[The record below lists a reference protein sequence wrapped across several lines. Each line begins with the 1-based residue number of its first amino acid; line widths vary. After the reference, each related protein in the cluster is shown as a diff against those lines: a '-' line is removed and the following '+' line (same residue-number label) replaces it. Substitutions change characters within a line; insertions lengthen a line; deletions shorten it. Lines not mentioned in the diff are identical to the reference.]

1 MPQLN
6 ITEGTNVSVSI
17 NRGPLNGGSVGGT
30 NGQIQ
35 YNKNGVFGGVSSVS
49 TDGGNLTV
57 ADISNIKINGGTSG
71 QVITTDGAGNLVF
84 ATAAAGNGTPSGPDF
99 SVQVANNG
107 NFYGESYFRYIPGT
121 KTLEVPSIVASSIE
135 SNSVIS
141 DSLTVSDSALLPAL
155 PFIRIGGGVNGQVI
169 ATDGLGNLSWTTLPT
184 VEDTPPAGSNTEI
197 QFNDDGVFG
206 ADPELFYDKSS
217 NTLSAV
223 NISATNFY
231 GNGQNLT
238 DLNGANVFGTV
249 PLANIS
255 FWSGNANAANYAT
268 DANYANFAGDVV
280 NPYQANIL
288 RVGTLEQLTVEG
300 IINLNDLSNIHI
312 TGGSTGQVITTDGA
326 GNLSWTNGGGGT
338 SGQYY
343 SQPAVEFRAPISS
356 HNQKFTSTYIGSFAS
371 AEFASIYVNGVLQ
384 EIEDYSISG
393 NELTIKR
400 WIGVNDL
407 VTVGATGSGT
417 GSTPNSY
424 PTLNGNVSTYLNG
437 VGQWQPVVATDT
449 EIQIEFD
456 FGVIGPLAVGT
467 VPAGAIITDVTVV
480 ILTGFNSL
488 AQLSIGDSS
497 NSSLLMGVTDND
509 PSVVGSYSTEPAI
522 KYSTDTQLFITVS
535 PSGSGVGS
543 GLCYIN
549 YQ

>member
-1 MPQLN
+1 MAQIN
-6 ITEGTNVSVSI
+6 IAQGTNVSVAI
-17 NRGPLNGGSVGGT
+17 NRGPLNNGSVGGT
-30 NGQIQ
+30 NSQVQ
-35 YNKNGVFGGVSSVS
+35 FNKNGVFGGVSSATS
-49 TDGGNLTV
+49 DGSNLTIQNL
-57 ADISNIKINGGTSG
+57 ANIKIGGGAIG
-71 QVITTDGAGNLVF
+71 QVISTDGAGNLSF
-84 ATAAAGNGTPSGPDF
+84 IDYASGNGVPSGPDF
-99 SVQVANNG
+99 SVQIANAG
-107 NFYGESYFRYIPGT
+107 NFYGESDFSYVPGT
-121 KTLEVPSIVASSIE
+121 KMLYVP
-135 SNSVIS
+135 SVIS
-141 DSLTVSDSALLPAL
+141 SSIDASAVTTDSLGVSGIAFLPNL
-155 PFIRIGGGVNGQVI
+155 PNIRIGGGLNNQVI
-169 ATDGLGNLSWTTLPT
+169 STDGLGNLSWTTLPT
-184 VEDTPPAGSNTEI
+184 VEDTPPAGSNTQI

-238 DLNGANVFGTV
+238 DINGANVFGVV

-255 FWSGNANAANYAT
+255 FWSGNANTANYAT

-312 TGGSTGQVITTDGA
+312 TGGSTGQVITTDGT
-326 GNLSWTNGGGGT
+326 GNLSWTNGGGGS

-371 AEFASIYVNGVLQ
+371 AEFASVYVNGVLQ
-384 EIEDYSISG
+384 EIVDYSING
-393 NELTIKR
+393 NELTIIR
-400 WIGVNDL
+400 WIAVNDL

-424 PTLNGNVSTYLNG
+424 PTLNGNVNTYLNG
-437 VGQWQPVVATDT
+437 IGQWQPVVATET
-449 EIQIEFD
+449 EIQVEFD
-456 FGVIGPLAVGT
+456 FGVIGALSVGT
-467 VPAGAIITDVTVV
+467 IPAGAIITDVTVV

-488 AQLSIGDSS
+488 AQISIGDPS
-497 NSSLLMGVTDND
+497 NSSLLMSATDND

-522 KYSTDTQLFITVS
+522 KYSTDTELFITVI
-535 PSGSGVGS
+535 PSGSGAGS